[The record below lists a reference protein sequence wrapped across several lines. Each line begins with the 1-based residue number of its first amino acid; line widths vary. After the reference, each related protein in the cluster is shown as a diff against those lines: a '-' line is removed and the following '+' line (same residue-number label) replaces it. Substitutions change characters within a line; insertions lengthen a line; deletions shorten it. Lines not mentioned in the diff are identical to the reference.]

1 MVGSL
6 IVVSGPSGSGKTSVS
21 REVCRRLGEKA
32 YFSISTT
39 TRPRREGEKDGV
51 DYFFISKEEFEK
63 GIERGEFIEWA
74 EVHGNYYGTGKSQ
87 IEKGLKEGKI
97 IFLDIDV
104 QGHRNLKKL
113 FPRWLTSVFI
123 TTPNRQILIERLRLR
138 GEKEEIIA
146 RRVENAREEM
156 EAIKEYEFLIINDTF
171 EESVDKLLKIVEISQ
186 LKVSRIDLP
195 QFITQWWEGK
205 GEEG

>member
-1 MVGSL
+1 
-6 IVVSGPSGSGKTSVS
+6 
-21 REVCRRLGEKA
+21 
-32 YFSISTT
+32 
-39 TRPRREGEKDGV
+39 V

-63 GIERGEFIEWA
+63 GIKRGEFIEWA